1 MSELLEHLLGCIVE
15 IVKDKANNKDGL
27 QIVKIEQ
34 DRIVVAIH
42 RKKKVKLFEIREKK
56 DVEQVSKYFD

>member
-1 MSELLEHLLGCIVE
+1 MNELLEYLLGCIVE
-15 IVKDKANNKDGL
+15 IVKEKANNKDGL

-42 RKKKVKLFEIREKK
+42 RKKKVNLFEIREKK

>member
-1 MSELLEHLLGCIVE
+1 MNELLEYLLGCIVE
-15 IVKDKANNKDGL
+15 IFNEKANNKDGL

>member
-1 MSELLEHLLGCIVE
+1 MNELLEYLLGCIVE
-15 IVKDKANNKDGL
+15 IVKEKANNKDGL

-56 DVEQVSKYFD
+56 DVEQVSKYFN

>member
-1 MSELLEHLLGCIVE
+1 MNELLEYLLGCIVE
-15 IVKDKANNKDGL
+15 IVKEKANNKDGL

-42 RKKKVKLFEIREKK
+42 RKKKVILFEIREKK

>member
-1 MSELLEHLLGCIVE
+1 MNELLEYLLGCIVE
-15 IVKDKANNKDGL
+15 IVKEKANNKDGL